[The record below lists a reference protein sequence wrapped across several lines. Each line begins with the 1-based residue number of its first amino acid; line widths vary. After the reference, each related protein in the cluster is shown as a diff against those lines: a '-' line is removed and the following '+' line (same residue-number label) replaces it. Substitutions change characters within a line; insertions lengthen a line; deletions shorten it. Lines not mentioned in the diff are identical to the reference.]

1 MEGFIEIEKYQ
12 KLQQEFTV
20 LQSSFEQQKFQL
32 EQLKRMIFGAKS
44 ERFISNQSPE
54 QLSLFAMEEEQAEVE
69 KVKVEAHEKRVSKKR
84 EKPKRLPLPQHLERK
99 EEVIEP
105 AVDTSDMVKI
115 GEERTETLVYTPIEL
130 HVKVVVR
137 PKYAPKTR
145 EEDTQ
150 STSKIHIAPVPSRFI
165 EKCVAD
171 ETLLAAISVDK
182 FVDHLPLY
190 RIIGRFNRLG
200 VSIPRSTMSGWI
212 GQSADRL
219 VPLYNKLCQ
228 LVLASAY
235 LQVDETRIEVQINAP
250 PLRRKGKR
258 KKGKTHRGY
267 YWGYL
272 AVHEKLLFFEYDKLR
287 EADNPAKNL
296 KGFTGTLQT
305 DCYDVYDQIRKAY
318 ANLTHYHCLNHARRG
333 FEKAL
338 SNDKKLATHALEQ
351 FQILYAIERE
361 AKENNWS
368 ADKLKQVRQEKAK
381 PVLEKLFDWME
392 EQSPKTLPQSPIGKA
407 MGYMLKRKERM
418 MHYLTDGKLAIDTNP
433 IENAIRPIAVGRKN
447 YLFAG
452 SHDAAQRAAI
462 FYSLF
467 ACCKMNEVEPLEWM
481 TDVMQRLP
489 EHPINRIEELLPHI
503 WKEKKNTQN

>member
-1 MEGFIEIEKYQ
+1 MEGFIEIEKYH
-12 KLQQEFTV
+12 KLKQEFTV
-20 LQSSFEQQKFQL
+20 LQSNFEQMQFQL
-32 EQLKRMIFGAKS
+32 EQLKRMVFGAKS
-44 ERFISNQSPE
+44 ERFISDQSPE
-54 QLSLFAMEEEQAEVE
+54 QLNLFGEQPIEATSE
-69 KVKVEAHEKRVSKKR
+69 KVKVEAHEKRVGKQVK
-84 EKPKRLPLPQHLERK
+84 KPKRLPLPQHLARK

-105 AVDTSDMVKI
+105 EVDLTEMVKI
-115 GEERTETLVYTPIEL
+115 GEERTETLVYTPAEL
-130 HVKVVVR
+130 HVKVIVR
-137 PKYAPKTR
+137 PKYAPKTNPQIVK
-145 EEDTQ
+145 T
-150 STSKIHIAPVPSRFI
+150 KIHIAPMPSRFI

-190 RIIGRFNRLG
+190 RIIGRFDRLE
-200 VSIPRSTMSGWI
+200 VPIPRSTMSGWI
-212 GQSADRL
+212 AQSAHRL
-219 VPLYNKLCQ
+219 VPLYNKLCE
-228 LVLASAY
+228 LVLSSTY

-250 PLRRKGKR
+250 PIRKKGKR

-272 AVHEKLLFFEYDKLR
+272 AVHQKLLFFEYDKLR
-287 EADNPAKNL
+287 KADNPAKNL
-296 KGFTGTLQT
+296 KDFKGTLQT
-305 DCYDVYDQIRKAY
+305 DCYDVYDQIRQAY
-318 ANLTHYHCLNHARRG
+318 PNLTHYHCLNHARRE

-338 SNDKKLATHALEQ
+338 GNDEKLATHALEQ
-351 FQILYAIERE
+351 FQILYTIERK

-368 ADKLKQVRQEKAK
+368 AEQIRQVRQQKAK
-381 PVLEKLFDWME
+381 PVLEKLYDWME
-392 EQSPKTLPQSPIGKA
+392 EQLPKTLPKSPIGKA

-418 MHYLTDGKLAIDTNP
+418 MHYLTDGQLAIDTNP

-503 WKEKKNTQN
+503 WKEIKGI

>member
-1 MEGFIEIEKYQ
+1 MEGFIEIEKYR
-12 KLQQEFTV
+12 KLEAE
-20 LQSSFEQQKFQL
+20 FEQLKFQL
-32 EQLKRMIFGAKS
+32 EQLKRMVFGAKS
-44 ERFISNQSPE
+44 ERFISDQSPE
-54 QLSLFAMEEEQAEVE
+54 QLNLFGEQPIGSTSE
-69 KVKVEAHEKRVSKKR
+69 KVKVAAHEKRVGKQVK
-84 EKPKRLPLPQHLERK
+84 KPKRLPLPQHLERK
-99 EEVIEP
+99 EEVIKPE
-105 AVDTSDMVKI
+105 VDLAEMVKI
-115 GEERTETLVYTPIEL
+115 GEERTETLVYTPAEL
-130 HVKVVVR
+130 HVKVIVR
-137 PKYAPKTR
+137 PKYAPKTNQSKVN
-145 EEDTQ
+145 TQ
-150 STSKIHIAPVPSRFI
+150 IYIASMPSRFI

-190 RIIGRFNRLG
+190 RIIGRFDRLE
-200 VSIPRSTMSGWI
+200 VPIPRSTMSGWI
-212 GQSADRL
+212 AQSAHRL
-219 VPLYNKLCQ
+219 VPLYNKLCE
-228 LVLASAY
+228 LVLSSTY

-250 PLRRKGKR
+250 PIRKKGKR

-272 AVHEKLLFFEYDKLR
+272 AIHEKLLFFEYDQLR
-287 EADNPAKNL
+287 KADNPAKNL
-296 KGFTGTLQT
+296 KDFTGTLQT
-305 DCYDVYDQIRKAY
+305 DCYEVYDQIRKAY
-318 ANLTHYHCLNHARRG
+318 PNLTHYHCLNHARRE

-351 FQILYAIERE
+351 FQILYSIERK

-368 ADKLKQVRQEKAK
+368 ADKLRQVRQQKAK

-392 EQSPKTLPQSPIGKA
+392 EQSPKTLPKSPIGKA

-418 MHYLTDGKLAIDTNP
+418 MYYLNDGRLAIDTNP

-503 WKEKKNTQN
+503 WKEMKNR